1 MKVQDIHFYY
11 YNAEFKSAITTPKIK
26 LTHRKALIVELVTDT
41 HDSFYGE
48 CNAFETDW
56 YDKETITSVKQTLA
70 QWSEKIKNK
79 TFTTFEEWLPYL
91 ELLDYQP
98 AARCTI
104 VMAIYQMYHSLPSFE
119 VEYGATASGLTEHQL
134 GALQATQPSRI
145 KLKWSET
152 LLSDIETLTT
162 ELPFN
167 VNFAL
172 DANESLNI
180 SDFEKIKKQTL
191 ANILY
196 IEEPFKDLSTLH
208 QLDLTNYPPIAIDE
222 KAIDETT
229 ILSIIERY
237 PVKVVVIK
245 PFRIGG
251 IDKVLR
257 LITQL
262 KTHNVKF
269 VVGGMYEYGLSR
281 YFTALLAKEGSYPGD
296 VTPDGYYFDEDFTQ
310 GVGKLKRGL
319 ISFNPPQVDKSKLLY
334 FN

>member
-1 MKVQDIHFYY
+1 MRIQDVHFYY
-11 YNAEFKSAITTPKIK
+11 YDAEFKSAIITPKVR

-41 HDSFYGE
+41 HGSFYGE

-70 QWSEKIKNK
+70 QWSKKIKNK
-79 TFTTFEEWLPYL
+79 TFTSFEEWLPYL
-91 ELLDYQP
+91 ELLDHQP

-104 VMAIYQMYHSLPSFE
+104 VMAIYQIYHSLPSFE
-119 VEYGATASGLTEHQL
+119 VEYGATASGLTKTQL
-134 GALQATQPSRI
+134 KALQTTQPSRI
-145 KLKWSET
+145 KLKWSDT

-167 VNFAL
+167 VNLAL

-191 ANILY
+191 GNIIY
-196 IEEPFKDLSTLH
+196 IEEPFKYLSTLT
-208 QLDLTNYPPIAIDE
+208 QLDLTDYPSIAIDE

-229 ILSIIERY
+229 ILSIIEKY

-245 PFRIGG
+245 PFRVGG
-251 IDKVLR
+251 IDRVLR
-257 LITQL
+257 LINQL
-262 KTHNVKF
+262 KTYNIKF
-269 VVGGMYEYGLSR
+269 VIGGMYEYGLSR
-281 YFTALLAKEGSYPGD
+281 YFTALLAKEGTYPGD
-296 VTPDGYYFDEDFTQ
+296 VTPDGYYFNEDFTQ

-334 FN
+334 LN